1 MTIGVN
7 QTVSPIKFF
16 FLIEPNSE
24 SKFERAVKIAF
35 SYWGG
40 IFSPILPL
48 HSVLPNEFK
57 NEYAIEYD
65 ALDYYQNTI
74 ENFDPD
80 LILYDSSL
88 DVEYIKTLI
97 GDRTLL
103 TIEDFLSN
111 TEKGEIQYGIIVP
124 QLISHIIETEFKFV
138 RNDNLKL
145 LLPDTQNSGLFLK
158 SFIGCF
164 VDSFQKEIGNQ
175 LNSYSYFEQPE
186 ITFDNIADHF
196 PNENIS
202 SLDINIEEINSFP
215 ERHWFKGEGIYFL
228 NEARL
233 NDLINYWNLR
243 ALGWSIVPIP
253 LSQLDNLYF
262 SGFIERFSASKLNN
276 SESFSLINYQ
286 FSATITP
293 EQIQKIEQKLQEVQ
307 KKIGGNLNFAFQG
320 WFPRFWSGERSVL
333 EADKVLCGK
342 TQINSSYLQVEVQE
356 NHVKFATDHLP
367 FKLKYNYNLI
377 ASHKVNLTFS
387 YFDEY
392 LNDAGL
398 IYGIETID
406 WIRLTHSFGRNKW
419 RLSKTGLSHYA
430 RREDDEVRFFI
441 PKAKDFFKVYF
452 SKSGNKLNETSNG
465 RLANEVLK
473 NIGGIQGSYF
483 LQNKASLNILAL
495 IEDGKTVYHP
505 QLVGEI
511 KKSLK
516 INNNE
521 QVNSYIKRII
531 ENKII
536 EFGSILQCEVCHQ
549 HSFYL
554 PSELTETMTCAI
566 CRNNFSLP
574 MHQPTEIKWA
584 YRGIGPFS
592 KNNKVGGVITVFLT
606 LKLFNHE
613 FADTSGNMSALIGF
627 ELEKNKKIKEV
638 DLAVMLQ
645 EKHRDSIPPD
655 LIFCECK
662 TYKNFTS
669 NDADRMIELGTEFPN
684 SILTFA
690 TLNNELTEYEKAEI
704 LKVVNHFRTGIGH
717 RPTNPVLILT
727 AKELLPNDFWN
738 HFSEYKEDSKPFHIY
753 NDWIGNLCEFSVKR
767 HLNIKTWGEIQS
779 ELWQEEMKKR
789 NEAIQTNKQQ
799 NKNNC

>member
-7 QTVSPIKFF
+7 QTVSPIKFC

-48 HSVLPNEFK
+48 HSVLPDEFK

-65 ALDYYQNTI
+65 ALNYYKNTI
-74 ENFDPD
+74 DNFDPD
-80 LILYDSSL
+80 IVLYDNSL

-103 TIEDFLSN
+103 TIEDFLAD
-111 TEKGEIQYGIIVP
+111 TEKGDIKYGISVP
-124 QLISHIIETEFKFV
+124 ELISNIIETEFKFV

-145 LLPDTQNSGLFLK
+145 SLPDTQNSGLFLK

-164 VDSFQKEIGNQ
+164 VDSFQTEISNQ
-175 LNSYSYFEQPE
+175 LKSYPYFEQPE
-186 ITFDNIADHF
+186 VTFENITDHF

-202 SLDINIEEINSFP
+202 TLDINMQEIKSFP
-215 ERHWFKGEGIYFL
+215 ERHWFKGEGVYFL
-228 NEARL
+228 NETRL
-233 NDLINYWNLR
+233 NDIINYWNLR
-243 ALGWSIVPIP
+243 ALGWNIIPIP
-253 LSQLDNLYF
+253 LSQIDNAYF
-262 SGFIERFSASKLNN
+262 SGFIERFSKFQLTK
-276 SESFSLINYQ
+276 SENLSISIISFQISV
-286 FSATITP
+286 TTTT
-293 EQIQKIEQKLQEVQ
+293 EQRQKIDQKLQEI
-307 KKIGGNLNFAFQG
+307 KNKIDIKLNFAFQG
-320 WFPRFWSGERSVL
+320 WFPRYWVEERSVL

-342 TQINSSYLQVEVQE
+342 TQISSAYSHVEVQE
-356 NHVKFATDHLP
+356 NRVKFKTESLP
-367 FKLKYNYNLI
+367 FKLKYNYNLT
-377 ASHKVNLTFS
+377 ASHKVNLTFN

-406 WIRLTHSFGRNKW
+406 WVRLTHSFGRDKW
-419 RLSKTGLSHYA
+419 RLSNTGLSHYV
-430 RREDDEVRFFI
+430 RRDDNEVYFYI
-441 PKAKDFFKVYF
+441 PKAKDFFKVFF

-483 LQNKASLNILAL
+483 LQNKSSLKILDL

-516 INNNE
+516 TNDNE
-521 QVNSYIKRII
+521 HVNSYVKRII

-549 HSFYL
+549 HAFYL
-554 PSELTETMTCAI
+554 PSELKETMTCAI

-574 MHQPTEIKWA
+574 MHQPNQIKWA

-606 LKLFNHE
+606 LKLFNQE
-613 FADTSGNMSALIGF
+613 FADTTGNMSALIGF
-627 ELEKNKKIKEV
+627 ELIKDSNTKEV

-645 EKHRDSIPPD
+645 EKHKDSIPPD

-669 NDADRMIELGTEFPN
+669 DDADRMIELGTEFPN

-690 TLNNELTEYEKAEI
+690 TLNDELTENEKIQI
-704 LKVVNHFRTGIGH
+704 LRVVTNFRNGYGH

-727 AKELLPNDFWN
+727 AKELLPNDFWG
-738 HFSEYKEDSKPFHIY
+738 HFSEYEKDAKPNHKY
-753 NDWIGNLCEFSVKR
+753 NDWIGNLCEFTVKK
-767 HLNIKTWGEIQS
+767 HLNVKTWGEIQS
-779 ELWQEEMKKR
+779 ELWQAEMKKR
-789 NEAIQTNKQQ
+789 NEAMQDKQTTE
-799 NKNNC
+799 

>member
-7 QTVSPIKFF
+7 QTVAPIKFC
-16 FLIEPNSE
+16 FLIEPNSQ

-48 HSVLPNEFK
+48 HSVLPDEFK

-65 ALDYYQNTI
+65 ALSYYKNTI
-74 ENFDPD
+74 DNFDPD
-80 LILYDSSL
+80 IILYDNSL
-88 DVEYIKTLI
+88 DEGFIKTLI

-103 TIEDFLSN
+103 TIEVFLSD
-111 TEKGEIQYGIIVP
+111 TEKGEFKYGISILE
-124 QLISHIIETEFKFV
+124 LISNIIETEFKFV

-145 LLPDTQNSGLFLK
+145 SLPDTQNSGLFLK

-164 VDSFQKEIGNQ
+164 VDSFQTEISNQ
-175 LNSYSYFEQPE
+175 LKSSSFFEQPE
-186 ITFDNIADHF
+186 ITFDNIANHF
-196 PNENIS
+196 PNQNIDT
-202 SLDINIEEINSFP
+202 LNINMKEIKVYP
-215 ERHWFKGEGIYFL
+215 ERRWYKGEGIYFL
-228 NEARL
+228 NEERL
-233 NDLINYWNLR
+233 NDIINYWNLR
-243 ALGWSIVPIP
+243 ALGWSVIPIP
-253 LSQLDNLYF
+253 LNQINNAYF
-262 SGFIERFSASKLNN
+262 SGFIERCCEFQLNKSKNLSFINFQISTRTTEEQKQKIDLKFKEVREKIGDKLN
-276 SESFSLINYQ
+276 F
-286 FSATITP
+286 
-293 EQIQKIEQKLQEVQ
+293 
-307 KKIGGNLNFAFQG
+307 GFQG
-320 WFPRFWSGERSVL
+320 WFPRFWAADRSVL

-342 TQINSSYLQVEVQE
+342 TEINSTYSQVEVQE
-356 NHVKFATDHLP
+356 NHVKFKPDNLP

-377 ASHKVNLTFS
+377 VSHKINLTFS

-406 WIRLTHSFGRNKW
+406 WIRLTHSYDRDKW
-419 RLSKTGLSHYA
+419 RLSKTGLSHYV
-430 RREDDEVRFFI
+430 RRDDDEVYFFI
-441 PKAKDFFKVYF
+441 PKANDFFKIFF

-473 NIGGIQGSYF
+473 NIGGIRGSYF
-483 LQNKASLNILAL
+483 LQNKFSLKILDL

-505 QLVGEI
+505 TLVGAI

-516 INNNE
+516 NNNNE

-536 EFGSILQCEVCHQ
+536 EFGSILQCDVCHQ
-549 HSFYL
+549 HAFYL
-554 PSELTETMTCAI
+554 PSELKEMMTCAV
-566 CRNNFSLP
+566 CRNHFSLP
-574 MHQPTEIKWA
+574 MHKPTEIKWA

-606 LKLFNHE
+606 LKLFNQE

-627 ELEKNKKIKEV
+627 ELVKNNKTKEV
-638 DLAVMLQ
+638 DVAVMLQ
-645 EKHRDSIPPD
+645 EKHKDSIPPD

-669 NDADRMIELGTEFPN
+669 DDADRMIELGTEFPN

-690 TLNNELTEYEKAEI
+690 TLNDELTENEKAEL
-704 LKVVNHFRTGIGH
+704 LKVVNKFRTGYGH

-727 AKELLPNDFWN
+727 AKELLPEDFWG
-738 HFSEYKEDSKPFHIY
+738 HFAEYEKDSKPYHKY
-753 NDWIGNLCEFSVKR
+753 NDWIGNLCEFTVKK
-767 HLNIKTWGEIQS
+767 HLNVKTWGEIQS

-789 NEAIQTNKQQ
+789 NEAMQDKQTTK
-799 NKNNC
+799 

>member
-7 QTVSPIKFF
+7 QTVSPIKFC

-40 IFSPILPL
+40 IFSPILPF
-48 HSVLPNEFK
+48 HSVLPEEFK

-65 ALDYYQNTI
+65 ALNYYKNTI
-74 ENFDPD
+74 DNFDPD
-80 LILYDSSL
+80 IILYDNSL
-88 DVEYIKTLI
+88 DEEFIKTLI
-97 GDRTLL
+97 GDRNLL
-103 TIEDFLSN
+103 TIEEFLSD
-111 TEKGEIQYGIIVP
+111 TEKGEIRYGISILE
-124 QLISHIIETEFKFV
+124 LISNIIETEFKFV

-145 LLPDTQNSGLFLK
+145 SLPDTQNSGLFLK

-164 VDSFQKEIGNQ
+164 VDSFQTKISNQ
-175 LNSYSYFEQPE
+175 LKSSSFFEQPE
-186 ITFDNIADHF
+186 ITFNNIADHF
-196 PNENIS
+196 PNQNIDT
-202 SLDINIEEINSFP
+202 LNINMEEIKVYP

-228 NEARL
+228 NEERL
-233 NDLINYWNLR
+233 NDIINYWNLR
-243 ALGWSIVPIP
+243 ALGWNIIPIP
-253 LSQLDNLYF
+253 LSQIDNVYF
-262 SGFIERFSASKLNN
+262 SGFIERYCEFQLNK
-276 SESFSLINYQ
+276 SESFSIINYQ
-286 FSATITP
+286 ISTTTTG
-293 EQIQKIEQKLQEVQ
+293 EQKEKIDLKFQEVR
-307 KKIGGNLNFAFQG
+307 KKLGDKLNFGFQG
-320 WFPRFWSGERSVL
+320 WFPRFWEADRSVL

-342 TQINSSYLQVEVQE
+342 IEINSTYSQVEVQE
-356 NHVKFATDHLP
+356 NHVKFKTDNLP
-367 FKLKYNYNLI
+367 FEHKYNYNLI
-377 ASHKVNLTFS
+377 ASHKVNLSFS

-406 WIRLTHSFGRNKW
+406 WIRLTHSYGRDKW
-419 RLSKTGLSHYA
+419 RLSKTGLSHYV
-430 RREDDEVRFFI
+430 RRDDNEVHFFI
-441 PKAKDFFKVYF
+441 PKANAFFKVFF

-473 NIGGIQGSYF
+473 NIGGIRGSYF
-483 LQNKASLNILAL
+483 LQNKSSLNILDL

-505 QLVGEI
+505 QLVGEV

-516 INNNE
+516 TKNNE
-521 QVNSYIKRII
+521 QANSYIKRII

-549 HSFYL
+549 HAFYL
-554 PSELTETMTCAI
+554 PSDLKETMTCAI

-574 MHQPTEIKWA
+574 MHQPNQIKWA

-606 LKLFNHE
+606 LKLFNEE

-627 ELEKNKKIKEV
+627 ELVKNNKTKEV

-645 EKHRDSIPPD
+645 EKHKDSVPPD

-669 NDADRMIELGTEFPN
+669 DDADRMIELGTEFPN

-690 TLNNELTEYEKAEI
+690 TLNDELTENEKEEI
-704 LKVVNHFRTGIGH
+704 LRVVNNFRTGYGH

-727 AKELLPNDFWN
+727 AKELLPKDFWG
-738 HFSEYKEDSKPFHIY
+738 HFAEYENDSKPYHKY
-753 NDWIGNLCEFSVKR
+753 NDWIGNLCEFTVKK

-789 NEAIQTNKQQ
+789 NEAVQENKPTE
-799 NKNNC
+799 